1 MKGCFLSQIF
11 RCLVLLAVLF
21 LPPWNAVVAGTAR
34 AAAAD
39 PVSAPVRPEKEL
51 VIYAAIDAGAGE
63 ALTRDF
69 TNLYPGVRVY
79 LVTMTGAEVFNSHM
93 QDLGRRQRVADLLW
107 SSEVELQAA
116 LVKDGYAARYR
127 PGVSG
132 AVFPWANL
140 SDMAFAT
147 AHEPVA
153 MVYNR
158 TLLGEKDLPASHR
171 ELLKFVGEERFR
183 GKIATVDPEKNRRAF
198 LFLTNDQSGGFMFW
212 SLVQGF
218 GRAGVR
224 FFPDY
229 GPLLD
234 AVASGEAL
242 FGYNVPA
249 REALRRA
256 KADPAVGV
264 LYFGDYTLSTP
275 QTILVTRDAP
285 HPVAARLW
293 IEYILSPRGQ
303 EILTRESNLFPVR
316 ADVTGGEIAREP
328 QKLPGGSGLK
338 VMMPAGEV
346 TRFIEKGIRRGFLVR
361 WQEML
366 NQVK

>member
-1 MKGCFLSQIF
+1 MKGCFPWAI
-11 RCLVLLAVLF
+11 RCLVLLPLLSLLMCRA
-21 LPPWNAVVAGTAR
+21 VAGAQGPLLSG
-34 AAAAD
+34 A
-39 PVSAPVRPEKEL
+39 RPEKEL
-51 VIYAAIDAGAGE
+51 VIYAAIDRQAGE
-63 ALTRDF
+63 ALVNDF
-69 TNLYPGVRVY
+69 SSLYPGIRVY
-79 LVTMTGAEVFNSHM
+79 LVTMTGAEVFSSHM

-127 PGVSG
+127 PAESG
-132 AVFPWANL
+132 ALFPWANL
-140 SDMAFAT
+140 SDTVFAT

-171 ELLKFVGEERFR
+171 ELLQVVGEERFR
-183 GKIATVDPEKNRRAF
+183 GKLATVDPEKNRRAF
-198 LFLTNDQSGGFMFW
+198 LFLTHDQSSGFMFW

-224 FFPDY
+224 LFPDY
-229 GPLLD
+229 GTLLD
-234 AVASGEAL
+234 RVATGEVI

-256 KADPAVGV
+256 RTDPAVGV
-264 LYFGDYTLSTP
+264 LYFGDHTLSTP
-275 QTILVTRDAP
+275 QTILLTRDAP
-285 HPVAARLW
+285 HPGAARLW
-293 IEYILSPRGQ
+293 IDYVLSRRGQ

-316 ADVTGGEIAREP
+316 SDVAGGDITREP
-328 QKLPGGSGLK
+328 QTLPGGRGLK
-338 VMMPAGEV
+338 VMMPAGEM
-346 TRFIEKGIRRGFLVR
+346 TRFTDKGISRGFLVR

-366 NQVK
+366 KGK